1 MRRRD
6 SSCGAFCIFPN
17 KFNLDDL
24 SRSRDWPVTR
34 ATVLSAVYPR
44 ADYGCTVAT
53 VYYEYIV
60 DGKKVRRGFC
70 EAVYR
75 AGAGRTIG
83 RLGRVGHACA
93 LVSGSAS
100 GVRGDLL
107 QRCDGRRFSLKE
119 RERVPS
125 GDKMQN
131 RKFGFYLRFTVIAAL
146 GTIIA
151 SSVASGQV
159 ADRPWM
165 NPKLSPEERADMV
178 LKQMT
183 LDEKLALLHGNGM
196 AHAPQWQMPL
206 TYLANGGAGYVEGV
220 KRLGIPALL
229 ISDAGYGVRDSGANG
244 RYSTAMP
251 SSLGAAASWDQDS
264 ACEFGTVIGQE
275 LRAQGFN
282 MTLGGGVDLAR
293 EPRNGRSFEYAG
305 EDPLL
310 AGTVVGNLM
319 KCEAGQHVVGD
330 IKHYVMNDQETARFF
345 VNAVISKRAMQESD
359 LLAFHI
365 AISIAN
371 PGAVMCSY
379 NRINGEFG
387 CENSYTLRDVLEKE
401 WGFKGFVISD
411 WGGTHSTEKASAA
424 GLDQE
429 QPMADFFGPKLK
441 EAVEGG
447 KIPLSEIDEHVRRV
461 LYAEFLSG
469 IVDDPSHLGVVDVEK
484 GFETSQRIEEKS
496 IVLLKNSPTVLPID
510 RAKVHT
516 IAIIGAHADVGMISG
531 GGSAQVDPPG
541 GNAIMP
547 PGKGATIWQKP
558 VWFPTSPLKA
568 LQTKLPNAKI
578 DFDPG
583 TDPKSAA
590 NLAKSADL
598 AIVFAYQWLAEDMDV
613 PSLSLP
619 SNQDALIEQVAAA
632 NPNTIVVLETGTTVT
647 MPWIDKVAGVVEAW
661 YAGSSGHKALANVL
675 VGDVNPAGKL
685 PLSFPKSE
693 ADLPHP
699 DAPKIPSESQVRA
712 GDVAENGAPTANA
725 SARAGYAVHYDE
737 GPEVGYKWYE
747 AQNKKLLFP
756 FGFGLSYT
764 TYAYSGL
771 SVDSI
776 AKTARFT
783 IKNTGARTGTEIAQV
798 YGRLPK
804 GSDEPFKRLVG
815 WKRITLAPGESQTVT
830 VAIDDRVLKTFD
842 EEKNAWNL
850 PPGEYQVLAG
860 SSSDNTP
867 LTASLVLR

>member
-1 MRRRD
+1 MTRTQCQTHTSKRDRRIQM
-6 SSCGAFCIFPN
+6 SP
-17 KFNLDDL
+17 
-24 SRSRDWPVTR
+24 
-34 ATVLSAVYPR
+34 
-44 ADYGCTVAT
+44 
-53 VYYEYIV
+53 
-60 DGKKVRRGFC
+60 
-70 EAVYR
+70 
-75 AGAGRTIG
+75 AGR
-83 RLGRVGHACA
+83 
-93 LVSGSAS
+93 
-100 GVRGDLL
+100 
-107 QRCDGRRFSLKE
+107 Q
-119 RERVPS
+119 
-125 GDKMQN
+125 MQN
-131 RKFGFYLRFTVIAAL
+131 RKFGFYLLCTVIATL

-151 SSVASGQV
+151 TSVAAAQV
-159 ADRPWM
+159 ADGPWR

-178 LKQMT
+178 LKQLT

-196 AHAPQWQMPL
+196 ARVPKWQMPL
-206 TYLANGGAGYVEGV
+206 SQLTNGGEGYVEGV
-220 KRLGIPALL
+220 KRLGIPPLV
-229 ISDAGYGVRDSGANG
+229 ISDAAAGVGNSGMNG

-251 SSLGAAASWDQDS
+251 SSIGSASSSDPDS

-282 MTLGGGVDLAR
+282 MTLGGGVDLVR

-319 KCEAGQHVVGD
+319 KCEQAQHVVGD
-330 IKHYVMNDQETARFF
+330 IKHYVMNDQETGRFF
-345 VNAVISKRAMQESD
+345 VNSVISKRAMQESD

-379 NRINGEFG
+379 NRINGDFG
-387 CENSYTLRDVLEKE
+387 CENSYTLRDVLENE

-429 QPMADFFGPKLK
+429 QPMADFFGPKLR
-441 EAVEGG
+441 EAVEAG
-447 KIPLSEIDEHVRRV
+447 KVPLSEIDDHARRV

-469 IVDDPSHLGVVDVEK
+469 IVDDPPQTGVVDVEK
-484 GFETSQRIEEKS
+484 GFEASQRVEEKS
-496 IVLLKNSPTVLPID
+496 IVLLKNSPTVLPINPS
-510 RAKVHT
+510 KVHT
-516 IAIIGAHADVGMISG
+516 IAIIGGHADVGMISG

-568 LQTKLPNAKI
+568 LQTKLPNSKI

-619 SNQDALIEQVAAA
+619 NNQDALIEQVAAA
-632 NPNTIVVLETGTTVT
+632 NPHTIVVLETGTTVT

-661 YAGSSGHKALANVL
+661 YAGSSGTKALADVL
-675 VGDVNPAGKL
+675 VGDVNPSGKI
-685 PLSFPKSE
+685 PLLFTRSE
-693 ADLPHP
+693 AELPHP
-699 DAPKIPSESQVRA
+699 NRPEIPTASQVHA
-712 GDVAENGAPTANA
+712 GDVADNGAPSSNA
-725 SARAGYAVHYDE
+725 SAHTGYAVHYAE
-737 GPEVGYKWYE
+737 GGAVGYKWFE
-747 AQNKKLLFP
+747 EQHKKPLFA

-771 SVDSI
+771 EIDSG

-783 IKNTGARTGTEIAQV
+783 VKNTGKRPGVEIAEV
-798 YGRLPK
+798 YARLPL
-804 GSDEPFKRLVG
+804 SADEPYRRLVG
-815 WKRITLAPGESQTVT
+815 WTRVELAPGESKIVS
-830 VAIDDRVLKTFD
+830 VPIDDRVLKTFH
-842 EEKNAWNL
+842 EEKNAWNMT
-850 PPGEYQVLAG
+850 PG
-860 SSSDNTP
+860 N
-867 LTASLVLR
+867 